1 MESNYKFVTLE
12 MACRALKQQD
22 VRLLKEVA
30 LELSSV
36 VSPEAEFNPDTI
48 RFADS
53 ESQYSSPPITY
64 GRIAS
69 YFQVA
74 TGKYV
79 PVLFE
84 TAEYTVESSR
94 VLVNKEWL
102 ERRIAHARDVLGLT
116 ALVSEPTANQVVAKA
131 QIANSS
137 ALNFDQ
143 PLPLTSDALEN
154 LRLMLGQQNSQRKAQ
169 DAAGRETLAR
179 QAAEERANR
188 AEALLLVRDRQIES
202 LIEEIE
208 SLTRDLNAERRLR
221 VESQGDA
228 TRIEEQ
234 LELAMA
240 FAECLRID
248 NPLSPPEMRLAFQCW
263 NELTH
268 GGTFNPAGPGGRGIH
283 GLAEQWAKANGHQ
296 LNKDAMERFKA
307 TLSWRKR
314 GAGAIRSR

>member
-137 ALNFDQ
+137 AL
-143 PLPLTSDALEN
+143 
-154 LRLMLGQQNSQRKAQ
+154 RM
-169 DAAGRETLAR
+169 
-179 QAAEERANR
+179 
-188 AEALLLVRDRQIES
+188 V
-202 LIEEIE
+202 
-208 SLTRDLNAERRLR
+208 
-221 VESQGDA
+221 
-228 TRIEEQ
+228 
-234 LELAMA
+234 
-240 FAECLRID
+240 
-248 NPLSPPEMRLAFQCW
+248 
-263 NELTH
+263 
-268 GGTFNPAGPGGRGIH
+268 
-283 GLAEQWAKANGHQ
+283 
-296 LNKDAMERFKA
+296 
-307 TLSWRKR
+307 
-314 GAGAIRSR
+314 